1 MLVFRGGL
9 FWTVTSEG
17 NGSAPLSLK
26 QRWPQ
31 LPFAIEAAAFSPLDG
46 KLYFFNGGLLFML
59 VALRIWRKYSK
70 IPKSVFMHKLYLTH
84 NVFKSTV
91 WNTYTQG

>member
-1 MLVFRGGL
+1 MIFIFLFALFKDANGTVLVFKGGL

-17 NGSAPLSLK
+17 NGSAPLPLK

-46 KLYFFNGGLLFML
+46 KLYFFSGGFFYM
-59 VALRIWRKYSK
+59 ISCIIYC
-70 IPKSVFMHKLYLTH
+70 
-84 NVFKSTV
+84 
-91 WNTYTQG
+91 TYG

>member
-17 NGSAPLSLK
+17 NVSAPLPLK

-31 LPFAIEAAAFSPLDG
+31 LPFAVEAAAFSPLDG
-46 KLYFFNGGLLFML
+46 KLYFFSGGLLF
-59 VALRIWRKYSK
+59 
-70 IPKSVFMHKLYLTH
+70 F
-84 NVFKSTV
+84 
-91 WNTYTQG
+91 